1 MNWSDTPP
9 TVAGDYW
16 VRRIPSGEEQIG
28 TLDGENW
35 YFKWPYEDWFPAN
48 NPEQFQFGYRIPT
61 NAELGEL
68 LGLIEEYGLRC
79 KAYGSVAVDLG
90 WDLARFR
97 VYEARDGESGEAG
110 HRDYCQ
116 HGRERAAMTN
126 WSDTPP
132 TVAGTYWVKFELGD
146 EEAVTLAP
154 DGSWW
159 YADHPKARCDVEG
172 CQFGKRI
179 PSNGELAE
187 LPGLIE
193 EYGLRCKAYG
203 LALQSL
209 GSDEQWGLRKMR
221 DEILAKINAILGV
234 AE

>member
-1 MNWSDTPP
+1 M
-9 TVAGDYW
+9 
-16 VRRIPSGEEQIG
+16 
-28 TLDGENW
+28 
-35 YFKWPYEDWFPAN
+35 
-48 NPEQFQFGYRIPT
+48 
-61 NAELGEL
+61 
-68 LGLIEEYGLRC
+68 
-79 KAYGSVAVDLG
+79 
-90 WDLARFR
+90 
-97 VYEARDGESGEAG
+97 
-110 HRDYCQ
+110 
-116 HGRERAAMTN
+116 N

-203 LALQSL
+203 LAIQSL

-234 AE
+234 RNDAGAS